1 MQLKE
6 YIECPLNAYLKCERY
21 INDGSPS
28 KNNSTTS
35 ENTAPKS
42 SNKDFTLKLIEF
54 SNDIIIEDL
63 GHNISNIP
71 SKAIYIHPDMLNT
84 NILKEQSYIVLGET
98 VVEPTSSGRTVLSK
112 STVPISFI
120 KLAYPKCLGR
130 LTRHMGKEKI
140 LSACEVTD
148 RLIDA
153 IDNNQM
159 NPKFALLKEHSG
171 RIAHIPIHDYLYEW
185 GMIIREYTPYPY
197 INHEEFMMPFFSLF
211 SSEYNPF
218 REKTDDSHVPF
229 LKQFYDNQS
238 KDANTFLL
246 NDIIFPLY
254 DCYFDALL
262 KTGIELEAHAQN
274 MLLSFDNNFKI
285 QRIICRDLE
294 SAGRDVT
301 LMERLGINYDLN
313 IKYKCN
319 QLLSKDINEKYA
331 KWYINHSFMF
341 DFKLGEYIITPLLS
355 CASKCIPGVNVE
367 ELVKNIKEYNQQ
379 YIVQLPD
386 FFPLDWCYY
395 SNENFEKTGNKK
407 VYIWENNPK
416 YR

>member
-1 MQLKE
+1 
-6 YIECPLNAYLKCERY
+6 
-21 INDGSPS
+21 
-28 KNNSTTS
+28 
-35 ENTAPKS
+35 
-42 SNKDFTLKLIEF
+42 
-54 SNDIIIEDL
+54 
-63 GHNISNIP
+63 
-71 SKAIYIHPDMLNT
+71 
-84 NILKEQSYIVLGET
+84 
-98 VVEPTSSGRTVLSK
+98 
-112 STVPISFI
+112 
-120 KLAYPKCLGR
+120 
-130 LTRHMGKEKI
+130 
-140 LSACEVTD
+140 
-148 RLIDA
+148 
-153 IDNNQM
+153 
-159 NPKFALLKEHSG
+159 
-171 RIAHIPIHDYLYEW
+171 
-185 GMIIREYTPYPY
+185 
-197 INHEEFMMPFFSLF
+197 MMPFFSLF